1 MKGRLHMNKT
11 KKAFALLLTLAAVLL
26 LLPGAGMREVDETA
40 PYTPAAQTYYEDNQE
55 AFESY
60 EGFLRLDRDDV
71 EAASGPLGNLRF
83 VTEGEYELG
92 EAEAK
97 YDLDP
102 DYVPSTEGLDTLNIS
117 ASEQFS
123 ESQFH
128 ELADELRARADGK
141 QIVIVDL
148 RAESHCFL
156 NGIPVSWQ
164 ELNNWGNL
172 FLTPEEIEADEAER
186 FEPLLGQTVQAV
198 GLPAGSSGEPAE
210 IKVTSVTFE
219 RELVES
225 EGFTYLRLD
234 CTDHAMPTPA
244 EIDTFIDFV
253 KSIDMDDTWFHFH
266 CVGGKGRT
274 GTFMMLY
281 DKMKNPQVSDKDIM
295 YRHAQMG
302 ASYPIYTGSG
312 ANAPMYTEKAELT
325 PLLYQYVEENCED
338 GYSVSW
344 SEWLADRLAAP
355 ELAVHFIDV
364 GQGDSELLV
373 CDGHAMLI
381 DGGNTDQADTV
392 ASYLEEQGIDHLD
405 YLVCTHSHDDHCGG
419 LPGALAAADVDTVL
433 YSGASSE
440 MRAFQSFVSAVEDT
454 GLTITVPSPG
464 DTFTLGDALI
474 EVLGPINE
482 TTVVND
488 QSVVLRVSYGD
499 VVFLLVGD
507 AGITEMQD
515 IMEAGYDVTCDV
527 LKTGHHG
534 SRDSTNAAIL
544 EETEP
549 TYVIISCGVNNRF
562 GLPDAQVLADIDE
575 AGAALYR
582 TDTDGTI
589 LCTTDGT
596 DVAFRTTGKTEAASG
611 EASSVW
617 GG

>member
-1 MKGRLHMNKT
+1 MSKT
-11 KKAFALLLTLAAVLL
+11 KKVFALPVLLLAVLL
-26 LLPGAGMREVDETA
+26 LLPGAGMREVDKTA
-40 PYTPAAQTYYEDNQE
+40 PYTPAAQTYYEENRE

-60 EGFLRLDRDDV
+60 EGFLRLDRDDAA
-71 EAASGPLGNLRF
+71 AASGPLGNLRF
-83 VTEGEYELG
+83 ITEGEYALG

-102 DYVPSTEGLDTLNIS
+102 DYVPDTEGLDTLNIS

-128 ELADELRARADGK
+128 TLADELREQADGK
-141 QIVIVDL
+141 QIVVVDL

-164 ELNNWGNL
+164 EMNNWGNL

-186 FEPLLGQTVQAV
+186 FGPLLGQTVQAV

-210 IKVTSVTFE
+210 IEVTSVTFE

-244 EIDTFIDFV
+244 EIDAFIDFV
-253 KSIDMDDTWFHFH
+253 KGVDMDSTWFHFH

-281 DKMKNPQVSDKDIM
+281 DKMKNPQVPDRDIM
-295 YRHAQMG
+295 YRHAMMG

-312 ANAPMYTEKAELT
+312 SNAPMYTEKAELT
-325 PLLYQYVEENCED
+325 PLLYRYVEENYED
-338 GYSVSW
+338 GYAVSW
-344 SEWLADRLAAP
+344 SEWLAGRLAAP
-355 ELAVHFIDV
+355 SGLEVHFIDV

-373 CDGHAMLI
+373 CGGHAMLI
-381 DGGNTDQADTV
+381 DGGNTDQAGTV
-392 ASYLEEQGIDHLD
+392 AAYLEEQGIEQLD

-419 LPGALAAADVDTVL
+419 LPGALEAAEVDTVL

-440 MRAFQSFVSAVEDT
+440 MRAFQSFVSAAEDK
-454 GLTITVPSPG
+454 GLAITVPSPG
-464 DTFTLGDALI
+464 DTFTLGDAEI

-488 QSVVLRVSYGD
+488 QSVVLRVTYGETT
-499 VVFLLVGD
+499 FLLVGD
-507 AGITEMQD
+507 AGLTEMQD
-515 IMEAGYDVTCDV
+515 IIDAGYDVSCDV

-534 SRDSTNAAIL
+534 SWDSTNADL
-544 EETEP
+544 LGETDP
-549 TYVIISCGVNNRF
+549 AYVIISCGVNNRF
-562 GLPDAQVLADIDE
+562 GLPDAQVLADID
-575 AGAALYR
+575 AVGAELYR

-589 LCTTDGT
+589 VCTTNGT
-596 DVAFRTTGKTEAASG
+596 DITFRTEGKTEIASG
-611 EASSVW
+611 EAS
-617 GG
+617 

>member
-1 MKGRLHMNKT
+1 MNKT
-11 KKAFALLLTLAAVLL
+11 KKTLALLLILAAVLL
-26 LLPGAGMREVDETA
+26 LLPGAGMREMDETA
-40 PYTPAAQTYYEDNQE
+40 PYTPAAQKYYEENQE

-71 EAASGPLGNLRF
+71 EAANGPLGNLRF
-83 VTEGEYELG
+83 VTAGEYTLG

-97 YDLDP
+97 YNLDP
-102 DYVPSTEGLDTLNIS
+102 DYVAVTEGLDTLNIS

-128 ELADELRARADGK
+128 TLADDLRRLADGK

-148 RAESHCFL
+148 RAESHGFL

-186 FEPLLGQTVQAV
+186 FEPLLGQTVQAI

-210 IKVTSVTFE
+210 ITVASVTTE

-244 EIDTFIDFV
+244 AIDAFIDFV
-253 KSIDMDDTWFHFH
+253 KSIDMDNTWFHFH

-325 PLLYQYVEENCED
+325 PLLYQYVEENYED

-344 SEWLADRLAAP
+344 GEWLADRLDAAP
-355 ELAVHFIDV
+355 DLTVHFIDV

-405 YLVCTHSHDDHCGG
+405 YLVCTHSHDDHAGG
-419 LPGALAAADVDTVL
+419 LPGALAAVDVDTVL
-433 YSGASSE
+433 CSVTDSD
-440 MRAFQSFVSAVEDT
+440 MRAFQSFVSAVEDK
-454 GLTITVPSPG
+454 GLSITVPSPG
-464 DTFTLGDALI
+464 DTWSLGGAEV
-474 EVLGPINE
+474 EVLGPIQE
-482 TTVVND
+482 TSVIND
-488 QSVVLRVSYGD
+488 QSIVLRVTYGE
-499 VVFLLVGD
+499 VAILLVGD
-507 AGITEMQD
+507 AGTTEMQD
-515 IMEAGYDVTCDV
+515 IAEAGYDVSCDV

-534 SRDSTNAAIL
+534 SRDSTTAKLLQAVD
-544 EETEP
+544 P
-549 TYVIISCGVNNRF
+549 SYVIISCGVNNRF
-562 GLPDAQVLADIDE
+562 GLPDAQVLADIGE

-589 LCTTDGT
+589 LCTTNGT
-596 DVAFRTTGKTEAASG
+596 DITFRTAGKSFTASG
-611 EASSVW
+611 EMS
-617 GG
+617 

>member
-1 MKGRLHMNKT
+1 MNKT
-11 KKAFALLLTLAAVLL
+11 RKVLKALALLLTLAAVLL
-26 LLPGAGMREVDETA
+26 LLPGAGIREMDATS
-40 PYTPAAQTYYEDNQE
+40 PYTPAAQIYYEENRDS
-55 AFESY
+55 FENY
-60 EGFLRLDRDDV
+60 EGFLRLDRDNA
-71 EAASGPLGNLRF
+71 EAANGPLGNLRF
-83 VTEGEYELG
+83 ITAGEYTLG
-92 EAEAK
+92 KAEAK
-97 YDLDP
+97 YNLDP
-102 DYVPSTEGLDTLNIS
+102 NYVPGVEGLDTLDIS

-123 ESQFH
+123 ESQFYA
-128 ELADELRARADGK
+128 LADDLRARAEDK

-198 GLPAGSSGEPAE
+198 GLPAGSSGEPVE
-210 IKVTSVTFE
+210 ITVTSVTTE

-225 EGFTYLRLD
+225 EGFTYLRIA

-244 EIDTFIDFV
+244 DIDAFIEFV
-253 KSIDMDDTWFHFH
+253 KGIDMDNTWFHFH

-302 ASYPIYTGSG
+302 ASYPIYTGSNS
-312 ANAPMYTEKAELT
+312 NAPMYTEKAELT
-325 PLLYQYVEENCED
+325 PLLYQYVEENCKD
-338 GYSVSW
+338 GYAVSW
-344 SEWLADRLAAP
+344 SEWLADRLDAAP
-355 ELAVHFIDV
+355 GLTVHFIDV

-392 ASYLEEQGIDHLD
+392 AAYLTEQGIDHLD
-405 YLVCTHSHDDHCGG
+405 YLVCTHSHDDHAGG
-419 LPGALAAADVDTVL
+419 LAGALACADVDTVL
-433 YSGASSE
+433 CSVTDSD
-440 MRAFQSFVSAVEDT
+440 MRAFHSFVSAVEDK

-464 DTFTLGDALI
+464 DTWMLGGAEV
-474 EVLGPINE
+474 EVLGPIRE
-482 TTVVND
+482 TSVIND
-488 QSVVLRVSYGD
+488 QSVVLRVTYGE

-507 AGITEMQD
+507 AGTTEMKD
-515 IMEAGYDVTCDV
+515 IMEAGYDTTCDV

-534 SRDSTNAAIL
+534 SRDSTTAELLQAVD
-544 EETEP
+544 P
-549 TYVIISCGVNNRF
+549 SYVIISCGVNNRF
-562 GLPDAQVLADIDE
+562 GLPDAQVLSDIGE
-575 AGAALYR
+575 AGAELYR

-589 LCTTDGT
+589 LCTTNGT
-596 DVAFRTTGKTEAASG
+596 DITFRTMGKAFPASD
-611 EASSVW
+611 EMS
-617 GG
+617 